1 MTGPDRSE
9 TDPGRP
15 VPPERSGWWLAL
27 LAIPVLCCA
36 GPALLAAVGIGS
48 LGALVAAGT
57 GQAVLAVVLAVAV
70 LATAAVVS
78 ARRRRPPPGPTT

>member
-1 MTGPDRSE
+1 MTGTE
-9 TDPGRP
+9 TAPERP
-15 VPPERSGWWLAL
+15 VPPERSRWWLAV

-57 GQAVLAVVLAVAV
+57 GQVVLAVVLAVAV
-70 LATAAVVS
+70 LATIAVAS

>member
-1 MTGPDRSE
+1 MTGTE
-9 TDPGRP
+9 ADPERP
-15 VPPERSGWWLAL
+15 VPPERSRWWLAV

-57 GQAVLAVVLAVAV
+57 GQVVLAVVLAVAV
-70 LATAAVVS
+70 PATIAVAS